1 MHPRSAGRA
10 SGVKAIYLGRM
21 AGLKEESELLRNMQT
36 EEEGA
41 WRKHPGIKAWVL
53 SSIAARRSSSIG
65 DEASETQ
72 EIES

>member
-1 MHPRSAGRA
+1 MHPRSAGCA

-41 WRKHPGIKAWVL
+41 RRKHSGIKAWVL
-53 SSIAARRSSSIG
+53 SSISSTPSE
-65 DEASETQ
+65 EASETQ
-72 EIES
+72 EIET